1 SKKTESVIEV
11 LPKPFRIIS
20 FTLNGSE
27 QPNQELKEGE
37 TATLYWRVEGEDIQV
52 KLDPIIGN
60 VEPSGSRQL
69 QVNQAF
75 PSQIRLQV
83 YDKLGKQQPQE
94 KSFAIA
100 VIQPPPPPPPPPSV
114 IPTPDI
120 IPPLSGF

>member
-1 SKKTESVIEV
+1 M
-11 LPKPFRIIS
+11 
-20 FTLNGSE
+20 
-27 QPNQELKEGE
+27 
-37 TATLYWRVEGEDIQV
+37 

-75 PSQIRLQV
+75 PDQIRLQV